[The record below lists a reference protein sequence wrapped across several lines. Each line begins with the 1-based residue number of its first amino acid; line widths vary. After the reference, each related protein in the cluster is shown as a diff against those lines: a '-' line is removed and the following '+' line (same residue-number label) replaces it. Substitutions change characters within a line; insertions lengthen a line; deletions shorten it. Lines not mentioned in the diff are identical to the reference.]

1 MNKKLAQIVVNEMN
15 KKIAKKQLLK
25 QIDKNTW
32 EYISS
37 KYDFEVSYKKSIY
50 FVDIFKHDVE
60 DNNDAYIESTQFD
73 TLEDVEKFIKNYK

>member
-1 MNKKLAQIVVNEMN
+1 MNKRLAKIVAKDMLIS
-15 KKIAKKQLLK
+15 KKAALLK

-32 EYISS
+32 EYITK

>member
-1 MNKKLAQIVVNEMN
+1 MNKKLAEVVKQDML
-15 KKIAKKQLLK
+15 KKKASLLK

-32 EYISS
+32 EYITK